1 MKTEVTQ
8 AEFALKKVEINEK
21 KTGVFGVLPG
31 NEQEKWWKNLYCIIC
46 IVGKVENI
54 KSMCKL
60 LIFQQM
66 DATMGLNE
74 CRHIPCLS
82 E

>member
-1 MKTEVTQ
+1 M
-8 AEFALKKVEINEK
+8 
-21 KTGVFGVLPG
+21 LPG